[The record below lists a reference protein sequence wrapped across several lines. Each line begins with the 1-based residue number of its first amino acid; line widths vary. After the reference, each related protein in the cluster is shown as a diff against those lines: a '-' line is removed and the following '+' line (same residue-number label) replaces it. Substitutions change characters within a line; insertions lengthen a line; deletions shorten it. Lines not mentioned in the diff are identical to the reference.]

1 MNKFLSTQFSARFLC
16 FTLKYEQI
24 AEDLQI
30 PKENVQHEKSKQQKK
45 KKKLRRIGNAGKK
58 QTNEKHCSPALQAR
72 ILKWVAVLFS
82 RGSSQPRD

>member
-58 QTNEKHCSPALQAR
+58 QTNEKHCSPALQAHHPQ
-72 ILKWVAVLFS
+72 
-82 RGSSQPRD
+82 SSEL